1 MLWPQV
7 PQILAVCDRH
17 SQGGGAGERGQD
29 VYGEQENKVR
39 EAGFPMQWEV
49 GELGNVMQH

>member
-1 MLWPQV
+1 V
-7 PQILAVCDRH
+7 TGIVR
-17 SQGGGAGERGQD
+17 GGGAGERGQD
-29 VYGEQENKVR
+29 VYGEQENKGR